1 MATKLHHVNMCSKD
15 VAEMDRFY
23 RDVLEL
29 SPIAGRNEQRVT
41 DQGYAGE
48 VAFVTD
54 GTMEV
59 HLAAKDLN
67 IGFRTGQAI
76 NPVERGHIAFRTDD
90 IDAVKDRLKERGIPF
105 SDYGAW
111 AMKGWE
117 QIFFHDPDGNVVEV
131 HQVRSE

>member
-1 MATKLHHVNMCSKD
+1 MDIRAYMAD
-15 VAEMDRFY
+15 VPEMDRFY
-23 RDVLEL
+23 REVLGL
-29 SPIAGRNEQRVT
+29 STIRGRDEQRVK

-54 GTMEV
+54 GSMEV
-59 HLAAKDLN
+59 HLAAKDLD

-76 NPVERGHIAFRTDD
+76 NPVEKGHIAFRTDD
-90 IDAVKDRLKERGIPF
+90 ITAIKQRLDERGIRY